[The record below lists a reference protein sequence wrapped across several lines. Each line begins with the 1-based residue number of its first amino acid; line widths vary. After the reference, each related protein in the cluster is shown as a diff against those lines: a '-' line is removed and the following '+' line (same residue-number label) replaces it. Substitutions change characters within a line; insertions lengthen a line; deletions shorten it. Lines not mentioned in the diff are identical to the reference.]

1 VIFSALAR
9 VLPTG
14 GSLPPWPS
22 IRSAQVISRDI
33 VPNMKKSQTAN
44 TKKSRRARTSAK
56 GTPISVHMPPDVLAR
71 LDQWVGSQ
79 NDRPSRPEAIRRLVE
94 LALMGP
100 FASTAASRQRG
111 KKAAKL
117 AGHVLD
123 RLTDDSATVEEQEKR
138 KRRLIRG
145 PQEFRDMRKDQSA
158 APAGATHKAKATR
171 S

>member
-1 VIFSALAR
+1 
-9 VLPTG
+9 
-14 GSLPPWPS
+14 
-22 IRSAQVISRDI
+22 
-33 VPNMKKSQTAN
+33 MKKSRTAN

-100 FASTAASRQRG
+100 LASTAASRQRG
-111 KKAAKL
+111 KKAASAATQL

-123 RLTDDSATVEEQEKR
+123 RMTDDSATVEEQQKR

-145 PQEFRDMRKDQSA
+145 PLEFRDMRKDQSA

-171 S
+171 G